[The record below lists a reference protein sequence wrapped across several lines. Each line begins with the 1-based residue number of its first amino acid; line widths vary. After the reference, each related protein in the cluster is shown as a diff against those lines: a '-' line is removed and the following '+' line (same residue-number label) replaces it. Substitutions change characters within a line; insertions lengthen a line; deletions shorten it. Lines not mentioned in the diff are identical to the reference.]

1 MQMSVSV
8 RPAQADD
15 EAALLALDARSWSP
29 ESGFLSL
36 LGDPQA
42 TFFTDRAGP
51 ADHLV
56 AELDERVVGY
66 VRLTAAYPMPEGA
79 HVLAIHGLA
88 VDPEARGHGAGGA
101 LLEAAEEYA
110 HRRGARKIT
119 LNVFATNAA
128 ARRLYARHGYV
139 QEGLRRREFR
149 IDDHWV
155 DDLTLARHLDS
166 AERPTQDG
174 P

>member
-1 MQMSVSV
+1 MTVRI
-8 RPAQADD
+8 RPAQPTDDAD
-15 EAALLALDARSWSP
+15 LLALDLRSWSA
-29 ESGFLSL
+29 ESGFPSL
-36 LGDPQA
+36 LADPPT
-42 TFFTDRAGP
+42 TFFSGRAGP
-51 ADHLV
+51 AAHLV
-56 AELDERVVGY
+56 AELGGRPVGY
-66 VRLTAAYPMPEGA
+66 VRLVLAYPMPGAA
-79 HVLAIHGLA
+79 HVLAIQGIA
-88 VDPEARGHGAGGA
+88 VAPDARGHGVGGA
-101 LLEAAEEYA
+101 LLAATEEHA
-110 HRRGARKIT
+110 RRRGVRKIT

-155 DDLTLARHLDS
+155 DDLTLARHLDR